1 MDYAMAG
8 GQTLILLYKR
18 IHNTN
23 QCRSGRLFLNRS
35 GHSRKGNQQDKCPV
49 YVRQKPC
56 FNVCCSHS
64 YMQKCTHYFIRCYN
78 GNVDSTDS

>member
-1 MDYAMAG
+1 MNGLCYGERAD
-8 GQTLILLYKR
+8 IDILYKR
-18 IHNTN
+18 IHNIN

-56 FNVCCSHS
+56 FNVCRSHS
-64 YMQKCTHYFIRCYN
+64 YMQKCTHYFIRDRKS
-78 GNVDSTDS
+78 VV